1 MIPCL
6 VANQCSVTSLG
17 CTNGS
22 CDLKGITGRVEY
34 FDCAGLDG
42 SNLYLNGNAITSIA
56 PSAFVNAPPSM
67 TTINLNLNSIS
78 TLEAGAFTGLSNVI
92 SIMLHKNFITTIEA
106 EAFAGMSSL
115 QSLWLN
121 DNAITTIHSGAFSGL
136 SSLTE
141 FYLDKNP
148 IEFIS
153 HEAFLNCCPSLDV
166 MDYADYVGRHPQPSC
181 PGGYSES
188 IKIGKSKIFVCA
200 DKDSII
206 FRVRMLPVTVQV
218 LGFAALLPFI
228 VLLLRAAV
236 ARARTAIFLSPRFRV
251 KTKTDKVAF
260 EPLPTA
266 AAMTRPGLTPRFGVK
281 TKIDKLTFEPLPAA
295 AAATRPGLTPR
306 FGGKT
311 KTDKLTFEPLPAAA
325 AATT

>member
-106 EAFAGMSSL
+106 EAFAIIKL
-115 QSLWLN
+115 L
-121 DNAITTIHSGAFSGL
+121 F
-136 SSLTE
+136 E
-141 FYLDKNP
+141 VPF
-148 IEFIS
+148 
-153 HEAFLNCCPSLDV
+153 
-166 MDYADYVGRHPQPSC
+166 
-181 PGGYSES
+181 
-188 IKIGKSKIFVCA
+188 IKINRSKSNSLFPCQLWCSRKRI
-200 DKDSII
+200 
-206 FRVRMLPVTVQV
+206 
-218 LGFAALLPFI
+218 LLTLKGTFI
-228 VLLLRAAV
+228 QSQWNL
-236 ARARTAIFLSPRFRV
+236 
-251 KTKTDKVAF
+251 KV
-260 EPLPTA
+260 
-266 AAMTRPGLTPRFGVK
+266 
-281 TKIDKLTFEPLPAA
+281 
-295 AAATRPGLTPR
+295 
-306 FGGKT
+306 
-311 KTDKLTFEPLPAAA
+311 
-325 AATT
+325 